1 MSAPA
6 AATAAPASNASPINL
21 LMKRADLIFT
31 VALFA
36 TVMLLIVPVPPF
48 MLDVLLALSIGL
60 SLLVLLV
67 IVYVKDPPEFSGFPT
82 ILLGLTLY
90 RLALNICSTR
100 LILTKGHAGNI
111 IESFGH
117 FVIQGNYIVGFV
129 VFLILILIN
138 FVVITKGAGRIAE
151 VSARFTLDAL
161 PGKQMAIDA
170 ELNAGIIDEVAASA
184 RRVKV
189 QKEADFYGSMDG
201 ASKFVR
207 GDAVAGILITV
218 VNVIGGFAIGVFQ
231 MDLSLADSL
240 QKFNLLSIGDGLV
253 AQIPALIISV
263 AAGLLVTRASEST
276 NLGTQIGRQ
285 LVRYP
290 RALGIAAGMLGV
302 FGLMP
307 GMPILPFFLLGG
319 IAGYVAWTLKKQQPG
334 DIAEALPDGTARPAA
349 KGGKAGAAGA
359 KDAPA
364 QTGPKG
370 MPEDIRKLIELDV
383 FAIEIGYGLLPLAD
397 TTKGGDL
404 LSRVTGVRKTLAREK
419 GILVPPVSVRDNLEL
434 EPNDY
439 RFLLR
444 GKTIARGTVMPGRSM
459 AMNVSGSNVRLR
471 GVPTREPVFNLD
483 ATWITDDEKKTAEL
497 NGYTVVDPSSVMIT
511 HLSETL
517 KTHAHLLLGRQDV
530 QTLVDHLKETHPA
543 LVAELL
549 PDLVNLGIIQRVLQN
564 LLRENISILNLPLIL
579 ECIGDFAAL
588 TKNPDDLS
596 ELVRRRLGLYF
607 VPEYECRPGVIKALT
622 LDPRLEQLLATKIHR
637 TPSEVGLALDP
648 ATGDHLVNELNQ
660 RATELVQQGLTAALV
675 VSTEIRLPIKRF
687 FEPSLPRLA
696 VLSFQEL
703 PQATEVENIGFIP
716 MPPHLNRSAAVPLEA
731 KTAACDELRNEAFS
745 FFCSRGR

>member
-1 MSAPA
+1 MPPV
-6 AATAAPASNASPINL
+6 ATTSTPVIPLNG

-31 VALFA
+31 GALFG
-36 TVMLLIVPVPPF
+36 TVMLLIVPVPAF
-48 MLDVLLALSIGL
+48 VLDMLLALSIGL
-60 SLLVLLV
+60 SLLILLV

-100 LILTKGHAGNI
+100 LILTQGHAGNI

-170 ELNAGIIDEVAASA
+170 ELNAGIIDETSATA
-184 RRVKV
+184 RRLKI

-207 GDAVAGILITV
+207 GDAVAGILITL
-218 VNVIGGFAIGVFQ
+218 VNIIGGFAIGVFQ
-231 MDLSLADSL
+231 MDLSLAESL
-240 QKFNLLSIGDGLV
+240 QKFTLLSIGDGLV
-253 AQIPALIISV
+253 AQVPALILSV
-263 AAGLLVTRASEST
+263 AAGLLVTRASENT
-276 NLGTQIGRQ
+276 NLGTQVGRQ

-290 RALGIAAGMLGV
+290 RALGIAAGMMGV
-302 FGLMP
+302 FGVMP
-307 GMPILPFFLLGG
+307 GMPLIPFFMLGG
-319 IAGYVAWTLKKQQPG
+319 MAGYIAWTLKKQLPPEVSG
-334 DIAEALPDGTARPAA
+334 DTVVVAPVSGGKGKGAAAAKEGTAVPTL
-349 KGGKAGAAGA
+349 KGGA
-359 KDAPA
+359 
-364 QTGPKG
+364 
-370 MPEDIRKLIELDV
+370 EDLRRLIDMDV

-397 TTKGGDL
+397 VSKGGDL

-444 GKTIARGTVMPGRSM
+444 GKTIARSTVMPGRWM
-459 AMNVSGSNVRLR
+459 AMNVSGSTVRLR
-471 GVPTREPVFNLD
+471 GVPTREPVFNLE
-483 ATWITDDEKKTAEL
+483 ATWITEDEKKTAEL
-497 NGYTVVDPSSVMIT
+497 NGYTVVDPASVMIT

-517 KTHAHLLLGRQDV
+517 KSVAHLLLARQDV
-530 QTLVDHLKETHPA
+530 QTLLDHIKETHPA

-549 PDLVNLGIIQRVLQN
+549 PDLVTLGVIQRVLQN

-588 TKNPDDLS
+588 TKSPDDLS

-622 LDPRLEQLLATKIHR
+622 LDPRLEQFIGTKIHR
-637 TPSEVGLALDP
+637 TPSDVGLALDP
-648 ATGDHLVNELNQ
+648 ATGHHLLNELNQ
-660 RATELVQQGLTAALV
+660 HSAELIQQGLPATLV

-687 FEPSLPRLA
+687 FEPSVPRLV

-703 PQATEVENIGFIP
+703 PASTEIENAGFISL
-716 MPPHLNRSAAVPLEA
+716 PPHLNRNEPRALAPVPAAVA
-731 KTAACDELRNEAFS
+731 
-745 FFCSRGR
+745 